1 MVLVCSVGYFCFLF
15 NDENDEGIMTDGG
28 KGDIP
33 RPLGVPRE
41 EFEKNFELIFGK
53 KEPVP
58 FIGWIDKEDDKE
70 QVNV

>member
-1 MVLVCSVGYFCFLF
+1 
-15 NDENDEGIMTDGG
+15 MTDGG

-58 FIGWIDKEDDKE
+58 FIGWIDKEDDKD